1 MDEKIKILMPC
12 QVPGL
17 LDDVDLFSIGR
28 DLNAYVKTIQPFI
41 NISDLN
47 DWTILIQ
54 VVSRPTSGIGV
65 YKRIRRY
72 PSDKEF
78 EISISIAIP
87 DDKQAIYGLSKVND
101 GYYLPLNDKDF
112 YLLEPDF
119 ESHKELYGYILHN
132 AKRAME
138 LAFKNG
144 FVCNGKKIKFQ
155 RNIYS

>member
-17 LDDVDLFSIGR
+17 LGDVDLFSIGR

-101 GYYLPLNDKDF
+101 GYYLPLNDKGF

-144 FVCNGKKIKFQ
+144 FVCNGKK
-155 RNIYS
+155 